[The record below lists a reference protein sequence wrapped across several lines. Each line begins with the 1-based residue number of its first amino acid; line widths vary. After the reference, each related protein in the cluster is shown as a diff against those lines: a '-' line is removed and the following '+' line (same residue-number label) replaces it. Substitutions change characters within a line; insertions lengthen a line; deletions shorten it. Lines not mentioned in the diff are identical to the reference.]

1 MYEHFIQ
8 KQINF
13 KKVLHFDILCI
24 FVADLKIIDMENL
37 KIKDTIEQKINS
49 EKHTRIVLDKVI
61 NPFNG
66 HITYEIDD
74 FKKTITVAELSVV
87 FTEVPKTVHW
97 FDILKSDFGK
107 KFVIIK
113 KPNCRYESRLNVDNL
128 KRKVRGIDDY
138 VYIPKKHNSGS
149 YQSIDVKT
157 ILK

>member
-1 MYEHFIQ
+1 MELLA
-8 KQINF
+8 KEKLEN
-13 KKVLHFDILCI
+13 KVI
-24 FVADLKIIDMENL
+24 
-37 KIKDTIEQKINS
+37 T

-74 FKKTITVAELSVV
+74 YHKTITVAELSVV

-97 FDILKSDFGK
+97 FDVLKSDFGK

-128 KRKVRGIDDY
+128 KRKVGGIDDY
-138 VYIPKKHNSGS
+138 AYIPKKHNSNS
-149 YQSIDVKT
+149 LISIEVKN
-157 ILK
+157 IIN